1 MLVSKDRLYDFV
13 SSDGA
18 YALDVLTQL
27 KRDCELDRRAPD
39 LKIVE
44 AETRFIVELLQTPS
58 TSRVWK
64 M

>member
-18 YALDVLTQL
+18 FALDVLAQL
-27 KRDCELDRRAPD
+27 KRDYQLDRGTLD

-44 AETRFIVELLQTPS
+44 AETRFIIELLQTPS
-58 TSRVWK
+58 TSPV
-64 M
+64 